1 MFKIFKKKT
10 EVETLNNKYKELLNE
25 AHKLSTT
32 SRRLSDE
39 KVIEAVTI
47 LNKIELLENN

>member
-10 EVETLNNKYKELLNE
+10 ELEKLTIKYKELLAE
-25 AHKLSTT
+25 AHRLSTT

-39 KVIEAVTI
+39 KTAEASVV
-47 LNKIELLENN
+47 LEQIELLE